1 MRIDLHNHTKYSDGV
16 YTPEELVLRAKR
28 NNVDIFALTD
38 HDSVSGVEECVKMGE
53 KHGIRVIKGCEVS
66 ADYNGESVHI
76 VCLFKNNIVGEGM
89 IKYAQEFREK
99 RRQRA
104 INMMENMTKYYGLK
118 VNMEEF
124 LDTKGVLT
132 RGNMIRHIMKYN
144 NLTMDEARFYI
155 LPESKAYLPST
166 KLPVPDAIKMIRESN
181 GIAIFAHPCLIKK
194 EENLKEILKYDFDG
208 IEVRYANPKNNEER
222 FRKIALE
229 RGFLMSAGSDCHG
242 DNSHADIG
250 SATLNED
257 EFKAIAQ
264 AINFKI

>member
-1 MRIDLHNHTKYSDGV
+1 MRIDLHNHTCFSDGV
-16 YTPEELVLRAKR
+16 DTPEELVLRAKQ

-38 HDSVSGVEECVKMGE
+38 HDTVSGVEECVKMGE

-76 VCLFKNNIVGEGM
+76 VCLFKNNIVSEGM
-89 IKYAQEFREK
+89 IQYAKDFREK

-144 NLTMDEARFYI
+144 NLSMDEARFYI

-166 KLPVPDAIKMIRESN
+166 KLAVPDAIKMIKENN

-194 EENLKEILKYDFDG
+194 EENLKEIY
-208 IEVRYANPKNNEER
+208 
-222 FRKIALE
+222 
-229 RGFLMSAGSDCHG
+229 
-242 DNSHADIG
+242 
-250 SATLNED
+250 
-257 EFKAIAQ
+257 
-264 AINFKI
+264 